1 MVRGLFLPVAHHSI
15 DVNRNSHRG
24 VGLSFFGYSPKLPD
38 FAAEVSRDAGSL
50 SFWSSIDPSV
60 VVMCKDRLL
69 RAYRSCKQSLRLTY
83 GGF

>member
-1 MVRGLFLPVAHHSI
+1 
-15 DVNRNSHRG
+15 
-24 VGLSFFGYSPKLPD
+24 
-38 FAAEVSRDAGSL
+38 VSRDAGSL

-83 GGF
+83 GRFIVD